1 MENYR
6 WLPFIKI
13 WKNNWAKDQ
22 NIAFLSMVLLP
33 CLSNFNSHCINS
45 YSIIFQA
52 NECTFSC
59 SDSHCC
65 FSLFLNCRFYL
76 SHVVNDEGFIIQDQY
91 WKSLQIWHFLSPSYH
106 SSNILSDLCS
116 HNSINLYDWCYH
128 IVF

>member
-1 MENYR
+1 MT
-6 WLPFIKI
+6 PFH
-13 WKNNWAKDQ
+13 KNLKEQLGKRPKYSISKHGTAP
-22 NIAFLSMVLLP
+22 LLIQLQFP
-33 CLSNFNSHCINS
+33 LYINSH
-45 YSIIFQA
+45 SIIFQA

-76 SHVVNDEGFIIQDQY
+76 SHLVNDEGFIIQDQY